1 MEFRCRPVEQQDFAS
16 VCGFPQNED
25 ELFFLFPRASYPL
38 TPLQLREAVD
48 QRSDSTVVE
57 RDGEVVAFANF
68 YRWETGGCCAVGNVV
83 VAPAARGCGAGR
95 FLIEH
100 MINLAVAKHRAIE
113 VRASC
118 FNANVRGLL
127 FYRSLG
133 FTPFA
138 LEERRDG
145 KDRRVALIHLRLGC
159 SPGQPSVQRPLLP
172 WKGGEFMLTMLLSA
186 RVVWK

>member
-1 MEFRCRPVEQQDFAS
+1 MEFRCRPVEQQDLARI
-16 VCGFPQNED
+16 CGFPQNED

-38 TPLQLREAVD
+38 TPSQLREAVD

-83 VAPAARGCGAGR
+83 VAPTARGSGAGR

-118 FNANVRGLL
+118 FNANVAGLL
-127 FYRSLG
+127 FYHALG
-133 FTPFA
+133 FIPFA
-138 LEERRDG
+138 LEERRDARA
-145 KDRRVALIHLRLGC
+145 RRVALIHLRLGRIAG
-159 SPGQPSVQRPLLP
+159 SP
-172 WKGGEFMLTMLLSA
+172 SA
-186 RVVWK
+186 RGHFFSG